1 MYVCIVSGIYRISP
15 SDVQRLARPF
25 DIVLFQSVREQAVLL
40 YEMLRDER
48 LDVVP
53 RQLVKQKGV
62 KRGMRTSEGS
72 YGRFVLWP
80 SQRGRSQ
87 AAIADP

>member
-1 MYVCIVSGIYRISP
+1 
-15 SDVQRLARPF
+15 
-25 DIVLFQSVREQAVLL
+25 
-40 YEMLRDER
+40 MLRDER

>member
-1 MYVCIVSGIYRISP
+1 
-15 SDVQRLARPF
+15 
-25 DIVLFQSVREQAVLL
+25 
-40 YEMLRDER
+40 MLRHER

-62 KRGMRTSEGS
+62 KRGMRETSEGS

-80 SQRGRSQ
+80 SQRGRSR
-87 AAIADP
+87 AANGFPPYMSPGPKHGFEI

>member
-1 MYVCIVSGIYRISP
+1 
-15 SDVQRLARPF
+15 
-25 DIVLFQSVREQAVLL
+25 
-40 YEMLRDER
+40 MLRDER

-62 KRGMRTSEGS
+62 KRGMRETSEGS